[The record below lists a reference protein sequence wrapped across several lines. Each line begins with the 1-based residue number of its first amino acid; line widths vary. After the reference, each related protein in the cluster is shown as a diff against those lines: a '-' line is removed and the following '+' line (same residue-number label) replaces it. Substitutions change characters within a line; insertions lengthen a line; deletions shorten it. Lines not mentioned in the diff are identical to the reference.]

1 MFIGNGL
8 NSLTSSPYSVL
19 QPRPQASNWVQQMR
33 RPRDGR
39 GGFLPKGHE
48 DCLHPSPEDHS
59 PVTDGPFHVCLSETP
74 VLVTA
79 PVFYPIRLAVVKVS
93 TTARPRKR
101 SCNFHRHCSP
111 SLSINRHFIAF
122 SSSELAWLSS
132 ILCQDPH
139 WHTQRTQPETRGQ
152 DSQAGKAH
160 SGQYLVA
167 QGERCFG
174 GASGLYIW
182 LIKISNTWDR

>member
-1 MFIGNGL
+1 MEEEVFL
-8 NSLTSSPYSVL
+8 LKVMKTVCTPSLRDTVL
-19 QPRPQASNWVQQMR
+19 SQAALFTCVSLR
-33 RPRDGR
+33 
-39 GGFLPKGHE
+39 L
-48 DCLHPSPEDHS
+48 
-59 PVTDGPFHVCLSETP
+59 P

-79 PVFYPIRLAVVKVS
+79 PSFYPICLAVVKVS
-93 TTARPRKR
+93 TTARPRKSD

-111 SLSINRHFIAF
+111 SLSINSHFIAF